1 MIEKFLEI
9 SFKKGS
15 EHSPLYRQLES
26 EIIQL
31 ICRGVLKP
39 GQALPSSRELAQ
51 SLQLNRK
58 TVVATYE
65 ELTAQD
71 WVESRDRSGVYVS
84 SHLPDTSAR
93 TISQNGKQLTRSKQP
108 AYTLINR
115 PSDVSTRTDPGMDIN
130 VPGMSQPLY
139 KIDDG
144 FPDPRIAP
152 MEELVREYR
161 RLGKSRLASR
171 LLMYGP
177 EQGSYRLRVELAKFL
192 NRTRGMQVTEKE
204 ILITKGTAM
213 GIYLTSQLLICP
225 GDTVFV
231 PEPGYMDANQT
242 FKLAGANLT
251 FIPVD
256 KEGMDVNRIEQL
268 CKKKVPKLIYV
279 IPHHHR
285 PTTVTLSAERRMQ
298 LMSLARKYGF
308 ALLEDD
314 YDFDYHFTS
323 SPLLPLASL
332 DTRGHII
339 YVGSFCKTI
348 APGIR
353 IGFMVA
359 PEAVINEA
367 AALRKLID
375 RQGEQLLEEAM
386 AELLS
391 AGDISRHLKKSHK
404 VYQERL
410 ENTCELLR
418 EQLGE
423 YLNFDRPDGG
433 LAIWASYRKNISAKT
448 VAQHAGRLGLE
459 IADGSRY
466 FFQPNV
472 SLPHDYIRIGYCS
485 LNEIEMASAIGIWKQ
500 ALISLAA
507 KKGKSQ
513 TIH

>member
-1 MIEKFLEI
+1 MQGSSMIERFLEI
-9 SFKKGS
+9 SFRKDG

-31 ICRGVLKP
+31 ICRGVLQP

-51 SLQLNRK
+51 RLRLNRK

-65 ELTAQD
+65 ELNAQG
-71 WVESRDRSGVYVS
+71 WVETRERSGVYVS
-84 SHLPDTSAR
+84 SHLPDS
-93 TISQNGKQLTRSKQP
+93 GVRSMNSNNKKLIRSRQP
-108 AYTLINR
+108 AYRLVNR
-115 PSDVSTRTDPGMDIN
+115 PSAIATRTEQNIDRNAKGKQ
-130 VPGMSQPLY
+130 SFLY

-152 MEELVREYR
+152 IEELVREYR
-161 RLGKSRLASR
+161 RFGKSRIANR

-192 NRTRGMQVTEKE
+192 NRTRGMQITEKE

-213 GIYLTSQLLICP
+213 AIYLTTQLLIRP

-242 FKLAGANLT
+242 FKLAGANLV

-256 KEGMDVNRIEQL
+256 KEGMDVNRIELL
-268 CKKKVPKLIYV
+268 CKKKAPKMIYV

-285 PTTVTLSAERRMQ
+285 PTTVTMSAERRMR
-298 LMSLARKYGF
+298 LMNLARKYGF

-314 YDFDYHFTS
+314 YDFDYHFTGQ
-323 SPLLPLASL
+323 PLLPLASL
-332 DTRGHII
+332 DTSGNII
-339 YVGSFCKTI
+339 YVGSFCKSI

-353 IGFMVA
+353 IGFLVA
-359 PEAVINEA
+359 PEVVINEG

-375 RQGEQLLEEAM
+375 RQGEQLLEEAI

-391 AGDISRHLKKSHK
+391 AGDISRHIKKSHK
-404 VYQERL
+404 VYLERL
-410 ENTCELLR
+410 ENTCRLLR
-418 EQLGE
+418 EQLGD
-423 YLNFDRPDGG
+423 YLTFDRPNGG
-433 LAIWASYRKNISAKT
+433 LAIWAAYSKNISAGT
-448 VAQHAGRLGLE
+448 VAENAGKLGLE

-466 FFQPNV
+466 FFKPDT
-472 SLPHDYIRIGYCS
+472 SLPHDFIRIGYCS
-485 LNEIEMASAIGIWKQ
+485 LNETEMAGAIEIWKR
-500 ALISLAA
+500 ALSHKA
-507 KKGKSQ
+507 KK
-513 TIH
+513 

>member
-1 MIEKFLEI
+1 MIEKILEI
-9 SFKKGS
+9 SFKKGGQ
-15 EHSPLYRQLES
+15 HSPLYLQLES

-31 ICRGVLKP
+31 ICRGILKP

-65 ELTAQD
+65 ELDAQG
-71 WVESRDRSGVYVS
+71 WVETRERSGVYVS

-93 TISQNGKQLTRSKQP
+93 AINQNSKKMLRSQWPGYPLMIK
-108 AYTLINR
+108 R
-115 PSDVSTRTDPGMDIN
+115 PSDGAARTDPNMETN
-130 VPGMSQPLY
+130 APGAPPPLY

-152 MEELVREYR
+152 TEQLVREYR
-161 RLGKSRLASR
+161 RFAKSRFTNQ

-177 EQGSYRLRVELAKFL
+177 EQGSYRLRVELANFL
-192 NRTRGMQVTEKE
+192 NRTRGMQVSEKE
-204 ILITKGTAM
+204 ILITKGTQMA
-213 GIYLTSQLLICP
+213 IYLTTQLLIRP
-225 GDTVFV
+225 GDTVCV

-242 FKLAGANLT
+242 FKLAGAKLA

-256 KEGMDVNRIEQL
+256 KEGMDVDRIEQL
-268 CKKKVPKLIYV
+268 CKKKVPKMIYI

-285 PTTVTLSAERRMQ
+285 PTTVTLSAERRMR
-298 LMSLARKYGF
+298 LMNLARQYRF

-323 SPLLPLASL
+323 NPLLPLASL
-332 DTRGHII
+332 DAGGHII
-339 YVGSFCKTI
+339 YVGSFCKII

-359 PEAVINEA
+359 PEVVISEA

-375 RQGEQLLEEAM
+375 RQGEQLLEEAT

-391 AGDISRHLKKSHK
+391 TGDISRHIKKSHK

-410 ENTCELLR
+410 ENTCRLLR

-423 YLNFDRPDGG
+423 YLTFERPNGG
-433 LAIWASYRKNISAKT
+433 LAIWASYRKNISASA
-448 VAQHAGRLGLE
+448 VALNAGKLGLK
-459 IADGSRY
+459 ISDGRNY
-466 FFQPNV
+466 FFQPDI
-472 SLPHDYIRIGYCS
+472 SIPHDFIRIGYCS
-485 LNEIEMASAIGIWKQ
+485 LDETEMAGAIDIWKQ
-500 ALISLAA
+500 ALTPFAA
-507 KKGKSQ
+507 K
-513 TIH
+513 

>member
-1 MIEKFLEI
+1 MINKFLGI
-9 SFKKGS
+9 SFKKDGQ
-15 EHSPLYRQLES
+15 HSPLYLQLES

-51 SLQLNRK
+51 GLQLNRK

-65 ELTAQD
+65 ELGAQG
-71 WVESRDRSGVYVS
+71 WVETRERSGVYVS
-84 SHLPDTSAR
+84 SHLPDSSAR
-93 TISQNGKQLTRSKQP
+93 AINENSKKLIRSRQP
-108 AYTLINR
+108 GYPLIIKR
-115 PSDVSTRTDPGMDIN
+115 PSDGATIADSSMDIN
-130 VPGMSQPLY
+130 ALGAPAPLY

-152 MEELVREYR
+152 IEQLVREYR
-161 RLGKSRLASR
+161 RFGKSHFTNRF
-171 LLMYGP
+171 LMYGP

-204 ILITKGTAM
+204 ILITKGTQMA
-213 GIYLTSQLLICP
+213 IYLTTQLLIRP

-242 FKLAGANLT
+242 FKLAGANLV

-256 KEGMDVNRIEQL
+256 KEGMDVDRIEQL
-268 CKKKVPKLIYV
+268 CKKKVPKMIYI

-285 PTTVTLSAERRMQ
+285 PTTVTLSAERRMR
-298 LMSLARKYGF
+298 LMNLASKYGF

-323 SPLLPLASL
+323 NPLLPLASL
-332 DTRGHII
+332 DTGGHII
-339 YVGSFCKTI
+339 YVGSFCKSI

-359 PEAVINEA
+359 PEVVINEA
-367 AALRKLID
+367 AAIRKLID
-375 RQGEQLLEEAM
+375 RQGEQLLEEAT

-391 AGDISRHLKKSHK
+391 AGDISRHIKKSHK
-404 VYQERL
+404 VYQGRL
-410 ENTCELLR
+410 ENTCRLLR

-423 YLNFDRPDGG
+423 YLTFERPNGG
-433 LAIWASYRKNISAKT
+433 LAIWATYRKDISARA
-448 VAQHAGRLGLE
+448 VALNAGKLGLK
-459 IADGSRY
+459 ISDGSNY
-466 FFQPNV
+466 FFQPNI
-472 SLPHDYIRIGYCS
+472 SMPHDFIRIGYCS
-485 LNEIEMASAIGIWKQ
+485 LDETEMAGAIDIWKQ
-500 ALISLAA
+500 ALAPFAA
-507 KKGKSQ
+507 NNR
-513 TIH
+513 

>member
-1 MIEKFLEI
+1 MIKKILEI
-9 SFKKGS
+9 SFKKDGQ
-15 EHSPLYRQLES
+15 HSPLYLQLES

-31 ICRGVLKP
+31 ICRGILKP

-65 ELTAQD
+65 ELDAQG
-71 WVESRDRSGVYVS
+71 WVETRERSGVYVS

-93 TISQNGKQLTRSKQP
+93 AINQNSKKLIRSRQP
-108 AYTLINR
+108 AYPLIKKR
-115 PSDVSTRTDPGMDIN
+115 PSDGPTRTDPNMETNALGA
-130 VPGMSQPLY
+130 PPPLY

-152 MEELVREYR
+152 TEQLVREYR
-161 RLGKSRLASR
+161 RFGKSRLTNQ

-177 EQGSYRLRVELAKFL
+177 EHGSYRLRVELANFL

-204 ILITKGTAM
+204 ILITKGTQMA
-213 GIYLTSQLLICP
+213 IYLTTQLLIRP

-231 PEPGYMDANQT
+231 PEPGYMNANQT
-242 FKLAGANLT
+242 FKLAGANLV

-256 KEGMDVNRIEQL
+256 KEGMDVDRIEQL
-268 CKKKVPKLIYV
+268 CKKKVPKMIYI

-285 PTTVTLSAERRMQ
+285 PTTVTLSAERRMR
-298 LMSLARKYGF
+298 LMNLASKYGF

-323 SPLLPLASL
+323 NPLLPLASL
-332 DTRGHII
+332 DTGGHII
-339 YVGSFCKTI
+339 YVGSFCKSI

-359 PEAVINEA
+359 PEVVISEA

-375 RQGEQLLEEAM
+375 RQGEQLLEEAT

-391 AGDISRHLKKSHK
+391 TGEISRHIKKSHK

-410 ENTCELLR
+410 ENTCRLLR

-423 YLNFDRPDGG
+423 YLTFERPNGG
-433 LAIWASYRKNISAKT
+433 LAIWATYRKNISARA
-448 VAQHAGRLGLE
+448 VSLNAGKLGLK
-459 IADGSRY
+459 INDGRGY
-466 FFQPNV
+466 FFQSNI
-472 SLPHDYIRIGYCS
+472 SMPHDFIRIGYCS
-485 LNEIEMASAIGIWKQ
+485 LDETEMAGAIDIWKQ
-500 ALISLAA
+500 ALTPFA
-507 KKGKSQ
+507 KKNR
-513 TIH
+513 